1 MVVVNVRNNT
11 TFRLIPLGASTRLRM
26 RVFLDETDI
35 YLCVWW
41 EVWEIQPL
49 NISLCKEDFSY
60 KSRINAIFK
69 EYHNMRKCDIV
80 VVGGG
85 ISISKIHN
93 L

>member
-1 MVVVNVRNNT
+1 M
-11 TFRLIPLGASTRLRM
+11 
-26 RVFLDETDI
+26 
-35 YLCVWW
+35 
-41 EVWEIQPL
+41 WEIQPL